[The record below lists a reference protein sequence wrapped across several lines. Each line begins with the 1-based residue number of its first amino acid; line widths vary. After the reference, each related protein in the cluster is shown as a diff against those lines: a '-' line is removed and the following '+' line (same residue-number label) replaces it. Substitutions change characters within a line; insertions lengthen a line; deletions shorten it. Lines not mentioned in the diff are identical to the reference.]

1 MVKVT
6 YNDGGCLFTLFN
18 TFGVGATKVNND
30 DEKSISITFN
40 IRKAHFFFTFA
51 WL

>member
-1 MVKVT
+1 MVQVK

-18 TFGVGATKVNND
+18 TFGVGVTKVNTD
-30 DEKSISITFN
+30 DEKSITISFN
-40 IRKAHFFFTFA
+40 IRKAHTFLTLA